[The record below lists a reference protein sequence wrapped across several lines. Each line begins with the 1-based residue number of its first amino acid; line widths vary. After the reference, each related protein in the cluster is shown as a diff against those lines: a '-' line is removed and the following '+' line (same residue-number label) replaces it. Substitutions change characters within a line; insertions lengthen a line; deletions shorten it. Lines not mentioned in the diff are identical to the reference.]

1 MEDFMEGNDK
11 MKTHY
16 KMGRGLP
23 RGEKIVV
30 KVGSRQADI
39 LLDLNEMVWV
49 VTFDKTDLPE
59 LEYPTLQNAI
69 MSAETILKEAR

>member
-1 MEDFMEGNDK
+1 
-11 MKTHY
+11 MKTQY

-23 RGEKIVV
+23 RGEKVVV

-39 LLDLNEMVWV
+39 ILDTDREVWRIKM
-49 VTFDKTDLPE
+49 DKPDLPQ

-69 MSAETILKEAR
+69 WSAETILMEDGA